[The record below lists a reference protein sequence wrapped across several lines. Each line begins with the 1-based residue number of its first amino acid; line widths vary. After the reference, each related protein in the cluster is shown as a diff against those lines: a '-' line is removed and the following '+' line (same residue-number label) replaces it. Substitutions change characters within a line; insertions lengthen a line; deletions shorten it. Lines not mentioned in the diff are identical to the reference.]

1 MGAAERRRWSSLL
14 RQELVGAVADQL
26 SNPGLHGVAVLGPRG
41 VGKTTLARS
50 VETQLAATTH
60 VVRAFG
66 SSTETEIPYG
76 IFSVYM
82 ARLSA
87 HQTETPTAVL
97 NGLVDLIAHDAQ
109 GKPIVVVLDGLPGID
124 TLSMGVLMH
133 LVLGGLAKL
142 LVMARRTIDLPE
154 DLVWMAKDGM
164 LAQQRLGEFTRAEVR
179 TLLIKALDGP
189 VAESVVAALYTS
201 SAGNPLVLQAL
212 VNEYLRSSMLRTHD
226 GVWILYGRPEKF
238 SDDILV
244 ELVNSRLSRE
254 PASVRRDVAKI
265 SLLRAVPFKMA
276 VQALGAKSVA
286 DLEVRG
292 ILSISAGQHN
302 MVSFVEP
309 YFGETVRS
317 QLSPAEKA
325 NYFQEVSEVLD
336 LDPSTMGTPELLT
349 FAAWINDAGMV
360 MQPEV
365 AIAAARAAVHYF
377 DPQLVFLC
385 CDHISPNHPLTVQAM
400 QLRSRAHY
408 LLANYAKATEVL
420 ESLDAGVVAA
430 LGPEEY
436 ASWATDL
443 ARSLLW
449 SPGGLTRIEK
459 VLADTAERIQAGGR
473 NGLELGSDSGN
484 DSAQKILNLTRFEYQ
499 IHRGEF
505 TAVLPL
511 LELGSKD
518 SDDDDYR
525 LNCACLLT
533 MALAA
538 TGRQVDAVE
547 LAHSIDGDV
556 VERGGLLRMGDWHFH
571 GRLLALAWS
580 GRWLLC
586 KEILEQTI
594 EYSNGVVQYRGG
606 LMELALGTAYAYAQ
620 RLDQAADVLLT
631 AAAQLEIRDSYSS
644 LELVYSVLA
653 YCYAQRGAAELAG
666 KYQAMAH
673 DAAASTTWVNRS
685 VAQYFQLL
693 ALHSLD
699 DPRASPGLVD
709 LAEIDVSQG
718 RFSTASM
725 NIFGAIAT
733 GSSEQ
738 YRYLAEISGSCQGPL
753 AAVNTLLGRARES
766 NSAALA
772 LEAAD
777 GARSLDLGAV
787 EAHCVELA
795 VQIAKAA
802 GESRVLREA
811 QQRLHALAP
820 AKAQT
825 IRNIVVPLTS
835 RELQVARLAIRG
847 LSNREIATKIGVS
860 VRTVEG
866 HLYQVFAKLGITSR
880 QQLDG
885 WTDL

>member
-26 SNPGLHGVAVLGPRG
+26 SNPGLHGVVVLGPRG

-50 VETQLAATTH
+50 VEAQMAATTH
-60 VVRAFG
+60 LVRLFG

-76 IFSVYM
+76 VFPIYL

-97 NGLVDLIAHDAQ
+97 NGIVDLIVHDAQ
-109 GKPIVVVLDGLPGID
+109 GKPIVVVLDELPGID
-124 TLSMGVLMH
+124 TPSMGVLMH
-133 LVLGGLAKL
+133 LVLRGLVKL
-142 LVMARRTIDLPE
+142 LVLARRTLDLPE
-154 DLVWMAKDGM
+154 DLICMAKDGM
-164 LAQQRLGEFTRAEVR
+164 LAQQRLGVFTRAEVR
-179 TLLIKALDGP
+179 SLLMKALHGP

-201 SAGNPLVLQAL
+201 SAGNPLALQAL
-212 VNEYLRSSMLRTHD
+212 VNEYLRSSVLRTHD
-226 GVWILYGRPEKF
+226 GVWILDGWLEKF

-244 ELVNSRLSRE
+244 ELVNSRLSKE
-254 PASVRRDVAKI
+254 PASVRHDVEKI
-265 SLLRAVPFKMA
+265 SLLRAVPFAIA

-286 DLEVRG
+286 DLEMRG
-292 ILSISAGQHN
+292 ILSISVGQQN

-309 YFGETVRS
+309 YFGETVRG

-336 LDPSTMGTPELLT
+336 LDPSTMGSPELLT

-360 MQPEV
+360 MKPEV

-385 CDHISPNHPLTVQAM
+385 CDHIAPNHPLALPAM

-408 LLANYAKATEVL
+408 LLANYTKATEVL
-420 ESLDAGVVAA
+420 ESLDASVLAA
-430 LGPEEY
+430 LSPEDY
-436 ASWATDL
+436 AAWSTDL
-443 ARSLLW
+443 IRSLLW
-449 SPGGLTRIEK
+449 APGGLSRIEK
-459 VLADTAERIQAGGR
+459 VLSDTAERIQAGKGAGLDAGTE
-473 NGLELGSDSGN
+473 NGGN
-484 DSAQKILNLTRFEYQ
+484 RAQKILNLTRFEYQ
-499 IHRGEF
+499 VHRGEF

-511 LELGSKD
+511 LELGNKD
-518 SDDDDYR
+518 PDDDYR

-538 TGRQVDAVE
+538 TGRQVDAVQ
-547 LAHSIDGDV
+547 LAHSIDDDV
-556 VERGGLLRMGDWHFH
+556 AQRGGLLRMGDWHFH
-571 GRLLALAWS
+571 GRLLGLMWS
-580 GRWLLC
+580 GNWLIC
-586 KEILEQTI
+586 KEILEQTS
-594 EYSNGVVQYRGG
+594 EYSNGVVHHRGG

-620 RLDQAADVLLT
+620 RLDQAAEVLLT

-653 YCYAQRGAAELAG
+653 YCYAQRGAAELAS
-666 KYQAMAH
+666 KYQAMAR
-673 DAAASTTWVNRS
+673 DAASSTTWVNRS
-685 VAQYFQLL
+685 MAQYFTLL

-699 DPRASPGLVD
+699 DPRASTGLVD

-718 RFSTASM
+718 RFSAASM
-725 NIFGAIAT
+725 NIFAAIAT
-733 GSSEQ
+733 GSSQQ
-738 YRYLAEISGSCQGPL
+738 YGYLAEISGNCQGPL
-753 AAVNTLLGRARES
+753 ATLNTLLGRAS
-766 NSAALA
+766 KLKSAALA

-777 GARSLDLGAV
+777 CARSRELGAV
-787 EAHCVELA
+787 EAHCIELA
-795 VQIAKAA
+795 VQIAKT
-802 GESRVLREA
+802 GGDSRVRREA
-811 QQRLHALAP
+811 QQRLQALAP

-825 IRNIVVPLTS
+825 VRNIVVPLTS

-847 LSNREIATKIGVS
+847 LSNKEIATKIGVS